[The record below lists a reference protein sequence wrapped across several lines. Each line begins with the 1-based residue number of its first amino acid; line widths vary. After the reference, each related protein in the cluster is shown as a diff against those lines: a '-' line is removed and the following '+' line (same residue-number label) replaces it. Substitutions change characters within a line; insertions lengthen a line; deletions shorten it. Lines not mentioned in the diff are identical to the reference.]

1 MRDIIRVICK
11 YFHSFVSSKNYIL
24 GRLEFQLD
32 TDNREFQDA
41 LQLIT
46 HTRQS
51 VFLTGKAGTG
61 KSTFLKYICNHT
73 KKKYVVLA
81 PTGIAAINAGGVT
94 LHSFFKLPFRP
105 MLPDDPDLSLS
116 HGRIFEFFKYPKEKR
131 KIIAEVDLIII
142 DEISMVRADIIDC
155 VDRILRVYS
164 GNMRL
169 PFGGKQLL
177 FVGDVFQLEPVV
189 PSDQK
194 EILSL
199 FYASPFFFS
208 ARVFKD
214 INLVPIELQKV
225 YRQTDSVFINI
236 LDRIRNNAARKQELD
251 TLNGRYFPSF
261 EPQNEDMYITLAT
274 RRDQVDF
281 INEKKLAELPGE
293 EYVSVGKIEG
303 DFPESSLPTQLNLS
317 IKEQAQVIFIDN
329 DYERRWVNGTIGMVS
344 GIDENGNVYVLLES
358 GVEHLVEPTSW
369 RNYKYKYNEKEKRIE
384 EEIVGTFEQLPIRL
398 AWAITVHKSQGLTF
412 SRVVVDLTG
421 GVFAGGQTYV
431 ALSRCTSLE
440 GLVLKSKISSRDIFI
455 RKEIVEFSQIFNN
468 QALIEKS
475 IKESEAELQY
485 GRAAQGFRQGNM
497 KEAVEAFAAAVS
509 KRNELDNPMVQRLLR
524 LKLQALNSQKAQIKA
539 LREELHSLRETQ
551 KEYAHEYYLMGNE
564 CITKA
569 HDANA
574 AIRCFD
580 KALNLNPNYVE
591 AWVRKGVTLLD
602 IGEDYDAQVC
612 LNKAVKLSP
621 KSFKARY
628 NRGKCLLKLKYYDEA
643 ILDFQQAVSIKPKHA
658 ASHEYLA
665 EGFRAIGED
674 ELAQRHQDIADALR
688 GGEDI

>member
-1 MRDIIRVICK
+1 MD
-11 YFHSFVSSKNYIL
+11 
-24 GRLEFQLD
+24 FQLD
-32 TDNREFQDA
+32 TNNKEFQDA

-61 KSTFLKYICNHT
+61 KSTFLKYIRNHT

-344 GIDENGNVYVLLES
+344 GIDENGNVYVLLEN

-485 GRAAQGFRQGNM
+485 GRAAQGLRQGNI
-497 KEAVEAFAAAVS
+497 KESVEGFAAAVS

>member
-1 MRDIIRVICK
+1 MD
-11 YFHSFVSSKNYIL
+11 
-24 GRLEFQLD
+24 FQLD
-32 TDNREFQDA
+32 TNNKEFQDA

-73 KKKYVVLA
+73 RKKYVVLA

-225 YRQTDSVFINI
+225 YRQTDPVFINV

-369 RNYKYKYNEKEKRIE
+369 RNYKYKYNEKERRIE

-658 ASHEYLA
+658 ASHEYLV

>member
-1 MRDIIRVICK
+1 MD
-11 YFHSFVSSKNYIL
+11 
-24 GRLEFQLD
+24 FQLD
-32 TDNREFQDA
+32 TNNKEFQDA

-261 EPQNEDMYITLAT
+261 EPQDMYITLAT

>member
-1 MRDIIRVICK
+1 MD
-11 YFHSFVSSKNYIL
+11 
-24 GRLEFQLD
+24 FQLD
-32 TDNREFQDA
+32 TNNKEFQDA

-468 QALIEKS
+468 QALIEKGL
-475 IKESEAELQY
+475 KESEAELQY

-497 KEAVEAFAAAVS
+497 QEAVEAFAAAVS

-643 ILDFQQAVSIKPKHA
+643 ILDFQQAISIKPKHA

-674 ELAQRHQDIADALR
+674 ELAQQHQDIADALR